1 MRRVDYRVKWSRRRS
16 FGTILAI
23 FGLGIA
29 AVAAVP
35 LYNNL
40 TGAPTSHDTVDS
52 IRAENRPLWDAI
64 AVPPAATPHGPL
76 DEDVSIRKG
85 VTVVLH
91 REFAIGGGFAET
103 AAWYAKRL
111 ADLGWRPYDRER
123 WRDFVVYY
131 CKPRWLLTIARR
143 ADFATDRR
151 PHHRFNLRLEWARGI
166 TESGCPPG

>member
-1 MRRVDYRVKWSRRRS
+1 MKGGEFRVMGKRRKR
-16 FGTILAI
+16 FGVFLAI
-23 FGLGIA
+23 LGVAFA
-29 AVAAVP
+29 AVVAVP

-40 TGAPTSHDTVDS
+40 TGAPTPHDTVDS
-52 IRAENRPLWDAI
+52 VRAENRPLWDAI
-64 AVPPAATPHGPL
+64 GVPPGATPHAPL
-76 DEDVSIRKG
+76 DEDVSIRGG
-85 VTVVLH
+85 VSVALH

-111 ADLGWRPYDRER
+111 GELGWRPFDRER

-151 PHHRFNLRLEWARGI
+151 PNHRFNLRLEWARGVS
-166 TESGCPPG
+166 ESNCPQP